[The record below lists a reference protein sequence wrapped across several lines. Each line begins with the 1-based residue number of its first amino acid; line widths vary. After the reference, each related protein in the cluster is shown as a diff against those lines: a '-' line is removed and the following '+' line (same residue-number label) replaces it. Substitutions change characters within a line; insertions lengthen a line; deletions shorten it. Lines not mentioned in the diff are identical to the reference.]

1 MVTEYLEGPDIKIQ
15 KSNNKS
21 ISKATKYLYEE
32 YFSAF
37 DENCHILQSKNGALK
52 TEHTFDPS
60 CKLEKK
66 KRLRTKALQF
76 PKTLVTDKAGVFI
89 IKQNPD
95 TKAVN
100 NPILRRK

>member
-37 DENCHILQSKNGALK
+37 DENCHIL
-52 TEHTFDPS
+52 
-60 CKLEKK
+60 
-66 KRLRTKALQF
+66 
-76 PKTLVTDKAGVFI
+76 
-89 IKQNPD
+89 
-95 TKAVN
+95 
-100 NPILRRK
+100 